1 MKCRRIKRDEQG
13 VKHIVW
19 FGSYGKNLDGTAKF
33 YDSNVNQDSYG
44 KDDNGKHNNY
54 SDKQEAIKDSLTQR
68 LSVIRGELWYNVS
81 VGIPLFEKV
90 KKKGVLD
97 TYISIEILKHPDVEE
112 VLEFKSDIINNHY
125 YTCSCKVLS
134 KYGTINLII

>member
-1 MKCRRIKRDEQG
+1 MKTRRIKIDGTG

-19 FGSYGKNLDGTAKF
+19 FGSYGKNLDGTAMF
-33 YDSNVNQDSYG
+33 YDSDADRDAYG
-44 KDDNGKHNNY
+44 KNDNGKHNNY
-54 SDKQEAIKDSLTQR
+54 SENQEAIRDSLMQR

-81 VGIPLFEKV
+81 VGLPLFEKI

-97 TYISIEILKHPDVEE
+97 SYIAMEILKHPDVKE
-112 VLEFKSDIINNHY
+112 VLEFKSEIINNHN

-134 KYGTINLII
+134 KYGTVDVII